1 MLKLVSLPH
10 PIFLITMLIY
20 PRSSH
25 STVINQK
32 YSVQVHDE
40 YVISGNTAVLKCQ
53 VPSFVSDYVV
63 VTAWIQNN
71 GLHLYPNTDIGGKY
85 NVLSNGDLYITN
97 AGPNDAHTTYQCRTT
112 HRLTGEIQMSA
123 YPGRVIVTEPKGYV
137 QPRINVEKQASKQA
151 NVNGQIVLSCIA
163 QGHPPPSYKWFKE
176 LDDQLLPLSLN
187 DRIYIIS
194 EGLLKISKVKLEDS
208 GKYLCWVNNS
218 AGEETIQITLTV
230 TSPLSVHLQPQ
241 VQTVDVDKNAE
252 FQCIISGFPV
262 DKVIW
267 MHNGK
272 PLINDNRV
280 EIHSDPPRLVLKKI
294 QKEDHGM
301 YQCFVAN
308 EYEQVQST
316 AELQLGDATPE
327 LLYWF
332 SEQTL
337 QPGPTVSLK
346 CVATGHPPPQF
357 VWKLDGFPVNFLTF
371 FLALFIKT
379 FSPNRF
385 QKVHAFSLDNM

>member
-1 MLKLVSLPH
+1 MLKLVSFSSIVPFVLVLP
-10 PIFLITMLIY
+10 MSIY
-20 PRSSH
+20 HSSYLSLTH
-25 STVINQK
+25 FFIVTVINQI

-53 VPSFVSDYVV
+53 VPSFVSDHVA

-71 GLHLYPNTDIGGKY
+71 GLHLYPNTDVGGKY
-85 NVLSNGDLYITN
+85 NVLSNGDLCITN
-97 AGPNDAHTTYQCRTT
+97 AGPEDAHTTYHCRTT
-112 HRLTGEIQMSA
+112 HRLTGEVQTST
-123 YPGRVIVTEPKGYV
+123 YPGRIIVTEPKGYV
-137 QPRINVEKQASKQA
+137 QPRINVEKQASKHA

-176 LDDQLLPLSLN
+176 IYDQLLPLTLS
-187 DRIYIIS
+187 DRIYVIS
-194 EGLLKISKVKLEDS
+194 DGLLKISKIKLEDS

-230 TSPLSVHLQPQ
+230 TASISVHLQPQ

-252 FQCIISGFPV
+252 FQCIINGSPV
-262 DKVIW
+262 DRVLW

-280 EIHSDPPRLVLKKI
+280 EIVNDPHRLVLKKI
-294 QKEDHGM
+294 QKEDRGM
-301 YQCFVAN
+301 YQCFVSN
-308 EYEQVQST
+308 EWEQVQST
-316 AELQLGDATPE
+316 GELQLGDASPE
-327 LLYWF
+327 VSHYF
-332 SEQTL
+332 TEQTL

-357 VWKLDGFPVNFLTF
+357 AWKLDGFPVRN
-371 FLALFIKT
+371 
-379 FSPNRF
+379 N
-385 QKVHAFSLDNM
+385 